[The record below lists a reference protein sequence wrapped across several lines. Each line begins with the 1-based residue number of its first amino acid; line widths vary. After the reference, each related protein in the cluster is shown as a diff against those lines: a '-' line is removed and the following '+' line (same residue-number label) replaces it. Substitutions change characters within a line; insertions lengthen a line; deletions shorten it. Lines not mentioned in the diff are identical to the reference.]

1 MGGGF
6 GGRLEI
12 RELMG
17 QDFRVGSSLEHI
29 TTQRSHGQGSTP
41 NLSVKISSISHVDLP
56 RTI

>member
-6 GGRLEI
+6 DGQLEI

-17 QDFRVGSSLEHI
+17 QDFQVSSSLEHI
-29 TTQRSHGQGSTP
+29 TTQQTHGQGSTP
-41 NLSVKISSISHVDLP
+41 NLSVKISSIFHVDLP